1 MRKRE
6 IMTKQFELNYD
17 QIDTILIDELKE
29 TVDLNWNGDH
39 ELVEAA
45 FTLLAYYMPPQD
57 YLAYREELKKVPPRN
72 SNYDNHN

>member
-6 IMTKQFELNYD
+6 IMTKQFELSME
-17 QIDTILIDELKE
+17 QVDTIVTDELKE
-29 TVDLNWNGDH
+29 AIELNWNGDH
-39 ELVEAA
+39 ELVESA

-57 YLAYREELKKVPPRN
+57 YLAYREELKTVPPRD

>member
-1 MRKRE
+1 M
-6 IMTKQFELNYD
+6 MTKQFELTYE

-29 TVDLNWNGDH
+29 AVDINWNGDH

-57 YLAYREELKKVPPRN
+57 YLAYREKLKDVPPRD